1 VKKMLLAMI
10 ALFAVCG
17 TSFADEVHLI
27 PFKEAER
34 AAIKNSPQLIAQKYT
49 ADSGYEQARSV
60 KMTRF
65 PTLQLNAQSSLSSKI
80 GRINIP
86 TLGISSTVGDHLNW
100 NISPTLNLI
109 VWDTNQIINKAKSLE
124 RSADAQSNTLDY
136 DKRQILLNARTSYI
150 GVQIAKEQVRLVKES
165 LALARYQYSVVLD
178 RYNAGTSDRFDLTVA
193 DQEVADREKDL
204 EQAEGELLVSKRALV
219 AALAIE
225 DEIEKAETVDVEP
238 IKTSLDILTPRS
250 NAAFDPKTHPQVKA
264 LQDQK
269 ASSELA
275 AKSTIGGYF
284 PEVTVQG
291 SAGYQYPNLGA
302 NDVIQQNKVSFGLQ
316 MPIFEWGS
324 IWKEAKSQ
332 KYLARSAEQ
341 QKRQT
346 VIDLTRDVAETRDWI
361 KTYRKLQTANV
372 RVVKDA
378 VDVARLSFDSYK
390 AGRIIF
396 LDVQRANVKELS
408 AKVDAARNDGNLA
421 IQIAR
426 LLALAEDIGDL
437 NE

>member
-1 VKKMLLAMI
+1 
-10 ALFAVCG
+10 
-17 TSFADEVHLI
+17 
-27 PFKEAER
+27 
-34 AAIKNSPQLIAQKYT
+34 
-49 ADSGYEQARSV
+49 
-60 KMTRF
+60 
-65 PTLQLNAQSSLSSKI
+65 
-80 GRINIP
+80 
-86 TLGISSTVGDHLNW
+86 
-100 NISPTLNLI
+100 
-109 VWDTNQIINKAKSLE
+109 
-124 RSADAQSNTLDY
+124 
-136 DKRQILLNARTSYI
+136 
-150 GVQIAKEQVRLVKES
+150 
-165 LALARYQYSVVLD
+165 
-178 RYNAGTSDRFDLTVA
+178 
-193 DQEVADREKDL
+193 
-204 EQAEGELLVSKRALV
+204 
-219 AALAIE
+219 
-225 DEIEKAETVDVEP
+225 
-238 IKTSLDILTPRS
+238 
-250 NAAFDPKTHPQVKA
+250 
-264 LQDQK
+264 
-269 ASSELA
+269 
-275 AKSTIGGYF
+275 
-284 PEVTVQG
+284 
-291 SAGYQYPNLGA
+291 
-302 NDVIQQNKVSFGLQ
+302 